1 MVCQERA
8 PALRGRFLM
17 THHVLG
23 NRGLGLFED
32 DSRQADQ
39 LARMGISSLLG
50 SRLCQVVWVSR
61 KSHGRDSHEHSE
73 ACCGFLF
80 AHLGIKATLL
90 QLRICKQTV
99 LFPGIP
105 WG

>member
-1 MVCQERA
+1 
-8 PALRGRFLM
+8 M

-50 SRLCQVVWVSR
+50 SR
-61 KSHGRDSHEHSE
+61 E
-73 ACCGFLF
+73 AL
-80 AHLGIKATLL
+80 
-90 QLRICKQTV
+90 
-99 LFPGIP
+99 PGSV
-105 WG
+105 GQ